1 MGRVGITR
9 LRTMLG
15 QRWVGVVGTAFV
27 IVVGIFIVVRTVDT
41 DRVVEAIRLA
51 DLGLLAA
58 AAGIYTLSWPLRGR
72 RYDEILG
79 EMDQRC
85 GFGFLTAAV
94 FVSQMVNLVVPARA
108 GDGFRA
114 YLLKSRRSVPYTTGA
129 ASLTVE
135 RLFDL
140 LALVLLGTVS
150 GMWLLATGRTFA
162 PDQTGQFLVG
172 AGGVGSVAVVLAIVM
187 LFGARGQ
194 WQLTSRIRARVDRT
208 RLSWLVE
215 SLVQFGGDLRV
226 VVRTPNALASVG
238 VQTLAIWV
246 LDVLTAV
253 LVLWA
258 VAGTGGESVLGL
270 LMGGTLAVTVGNLA
284 KVLPLSQGGIGLY
297 EAAFTA
303 IVVAVSPITAAT
315 ALAAAILDHALKN
328 GVTVAGG
335 VGAAVLLNVSPDAVD
350 QERDHPDAESSD
362 F

>member
-1 MGRVGITR
+1 MGGRGGIGRVR
-9 LRTMLG
+9 AVLD
-15 QRWVGVVGTAFV
+15 QRWVGLAGTTLV
-27 IVVGIFIVVRTVDT
+27 LGLGVFIAVSTLDT

-51 DLGLLAA
+51 DLALLAA
-58 AAGIYTLSWPLRGR
+58 ATVVYSVSWPLRGR
-72 RYDEILG
+72 RYDDILTG
-79 EMDQRC
+79 MDQRC

-94 FVSQMVNLVVPARA
+94 FLSQMVNLVVPARA

-135 RLFDL
+135 RLFDM
-140 LALVLLGTVS
+140 LALAILGAGS
-150 GMWLLATGRTFA
+150 GLWLIATGRTLA
-162 PDQTGQFLVG
+162 PERTGRFLFGAAGVG
-172 AGGVGSVAVVLAIVM
+172 AVAVVLAVVV
-187 LFGARGQ
+187 LFGARSEWRLAAKLG
-194 WQLTSRIRARVDRT
+194 RRVDRT
-208 RLSWLVE
+208 RLSWLVD
-215 SLVQFGGDLRV
+215 SLVQFGGELRV
-226 VVRTPNALASVG
+226 VAQAPKAMASVG
-238 VQTLAIWV
+238 IQTLAIWI

-258 VAGTGGESVLGL
+258 VAGTSGESGLGVLAV
-270 LMGGTLAVTVGNLA
+270 GTLAVTVGNLA

-328 GVTVAGG
+328 GVTVVGG
-335 VGAAVLLNVSPDAVD
+335 VGAAVLLNVSPGTFD
-350 QERDHPDAESSD
+350 RNHPEAESSD